1 MKTQVLDFIIRI
13 KNACLAKRQKLVVPY
28 SKMNK
33 IIGELLIK
41 EHFLENIK
49 EEEKD
54 GKKVLVIQIRQ
65 EKRIPIIDGV
75 LIVSKPSLSVH
86 IKAKNIQKEQRKEGR
101 GIAVFSTSQ
110 GIMTGSQAHKKGIG
124 GEFLFKIW

>member
-1 MKTQVLDFIIRI
+1 MNIQVLDFIIRI
-13 KNACLAKRQKLVVPY
+13 KNACLAKRRRLVAPY

-33 IIGELLIK
+33 TIGTLLVK
-41 EHFLENIK
+41 EHFLEEVQ
-49 EEEKD
+49 EENEK
-54 GKKVLVIQIRQ
+54 GKKTLVIKIKQ
-65 EKRIPIIDGV
+65 EKRIPAIDGV

-86 IKAKNIQKEQRKEGR
+86 IKAKNIQNEQRKEGR

-110 GIMTGSQAHKKGIG
+110 GIMTGTQAYKKGIG